1 MNILKFI
8 ISAIQF
14 LIIANL
20 FNFSLALLGLPDG
33 LIVIFLKY
41 LGIGISALFWGYYNI
56 ISNKILEIVFNKKIT
71 RKIEY
76 KKISPVN
83 KESKNRA
90 LKMMLWF
97 GIGSLFMTF
106 AGLTSAFLVSKN
118 REDWVQNF
126 DLPEAFY
133 YSLIFILSSSII
145 LIFARRFLIKN
156 QQKKVSVLL
165 LITIL
170 LGTLFIVFQF
180 LGFGQIMADGY
191 HFTGPTSTI
200 NSSFIFLI
208 AFVHLVHV
216 LVALLALIV
225 VFVKNL
231 KGVYNHENY
240 TGFDLASIF
249 WHFVDILWIYLFIF
263 LVFFG

>member
-1 MNILKFI
+1 
-8 ISAIQF
+8 
-14 LIIANL
+14 
-20 FNFSLALLGLPDG
+20 
-33 LIVIFLKY
+33 
-41 LGIGISALFWGYYNI
+41 
-56 ISNKILEIVFNKKIT
+56 
-71 RKIEY
+71 
-76 KKISPVN
+76 
-83 KESKNRA
+83 
-90 LKMMLWF
+90 MMLWF

-106 AGLTSAFLVSKN
+106 AGLTSAFIVSKN

-145 LIFARRFLIKN
+145 LIFARRLLIKN

-216 LVALLALIV
+216 LVALIALIV

-231 KGVYNHENY
+231 KGVYNC
-240 TGFDLASIF
+240 GFQFHVHHYASFLQHLNFCGLLNLYQLQKLRFLYCTYLIF
-249 WHFVDILWIYLFIF
+249 P
-263 LVFFG
+263 

>member
-1 MNILKFI
+1 
-8 ISAIQF
+8 
-14 LIIANL
+14 
-20 FNFSLALLGLPDG
+20 
-33 LIVIFLKY
+33 
-41 LGIGISALFWGYYNI
+41 
-56 ISNKILEIVFNKKIT
+56 
-71 RKIEY
+71 
-76 KKISPVN
+76 
-83 KESKNRA
+83 
-90 LKMMLWF
+90 MMLWF

-106 AGLTSAFLVSKN
+106 AGLTSAFIVSKN

-145 LIFARRFLIKN
+145 LIFARRLLIKN

-180 LGFGQIMADGY
+180 LGFSQIMADGY

-216 LVALLALIV
+216 LVALLINCS
-225 VFVKNL
+225 FCQKF
-231 KGVYNHENY
+231 KGCV
-240 TGFDLASIF
+240 
-249 WHFVDILWIYLFIF
+249 
-263 LVFFG
+263 

>member
-1 MNILKFI
+1 
-8 ISAIQF
+8 
-14 LIIANL
+14 
-20 FNFSLALLGLPDG
+20 
-33 LIVIFLKY
+33 
-41 LGIGISALFWGYYNI
+41 
-56 ISNKILEIVFNKKIT
+56 
-71 RKIEY
+71 
-76 KKISPVN
+76 
-83 KESKNRA
+83 
-90 LKMMLWF
+90 MMLWF

-106 AGLTSAFLVSKN
+106 AGLTSAFIVSKN

-145 LIFARRFLIKN
+145 LIFARRLLIKN
-156 QQKKVSVLL
+156 QQKRVSVLL
-165 LITIL
+165 LITIF

-180 LGFGQIMADGY
+180 FGFGQIMDDGY

-231 KGVYNHENY
+231 KGVYNDENY

>member
-1 MNILKFI
+1 M
-8 ISAIQF
+8 S
-14 LIIANL
+14 
-20 FNFSLALLGLPDG
+20 SLE
-33 LIVIFLKY
+33 
-41 LGIGISALFWGYYNI
+41 
-56 ISNKILEIVFNKKIT
+56 NK
-71 RKIEY
+71 
-76 KKISPVN
+76 
-83 KESKNRA
+83 KNRA

-106 AGLTSAFLVSKN
+106 AGLTSAFIVSKN

-126 DLPEAFY
+126 DLPDAFY

-145 LIFARRFLIKN
+145 LIFARKFLLKN

-165 LITIL
+165 FCTIF
-170 LGTLFIVFQF
+170 LGALFIIFQF
-180 LGFGQIMADGY
+180 IGFGQIMNDGY

-208 AFVHLVHV
+208 AFVHIVHV
-216 LVALLALIV
+216 LVALIALFV
-225 VFVKNL
+225 VFIKNL
-231 KGVYNHENY
+231 KGLYNYENY